1 MNKTKKQHLIAI
13 LLALFLVGVVIAVI
27 SFTVTIPTTGTV
39 SHKVEITTTWLNGSD
54 VTLIHWNVIN
64 NTVTT
69 LPELINITNTGNQNV
84 TLTLN
89 TVNQVNITVSSLTWN
104 ATNPLL
110 VGESIRVQL
119 SLTATYSE
127 PKFSFDTVITA
138 IG

>member
-1 MNKTKKQHLIAI
+1 MKKLYLIAI
-13 LLALFLVGVVIAVI
+13 LLASILIAFVVAAAYFI
-27 SFTVTIPTTGTV
+27 VTIPTTGTV
-39 SHKVEITTTWLNGSD
+39 SHKVEITKTWLNGTD
-54 VTLIHWNVIN
+54 VTLIYWNVIN

-69 LPELINITNTGNQNV
+69 LPELINITNTGDQNV
-84 TLTLN
+84 TLTLS

-119 SLTATYSE
+119 NLTATYSE
-127 PKFSFDTVITA
+127 PTFSFDTIITA